1 MVISDLQG
9 TRLFGNLVPRSPHIR
24 KPGDPASVSCLL
36 CLTHIGN
43 SQGSFIGD
51 CHGYEETQVGQE
63 IGRDAQHPPKAMHHV
78 LTLGPLP
85 FPTPEGPKKTFRWQ
99 APPILFPI
107 IPSSSSAPS
116 PLSFLHILQ
125 LSRTSL
131 NSFLHQPYSHLFLEP
146 PGCLPP
152 RPHI

>member
-1 MVISDLQG
+1 MPSIL
-9 TRLFGNLVPRSPHIR
+9 P
-24 KPGDPASVSCLL
+24 KPPW
-36 CLTHIGN
+36 
-43 SQGSFIGD
+43 
-51 CHGYEETQVGQE
+51 
-63 IGRDAQHPPKAMHHV
+63 HPV
-78 LTLGPLP
+78 LALGPLP
-85 FPTPEGPKKTFRWQ
+85 FLTPEEGPKKTFRWQ

-107 IPSSSSAPS
+107 IPSSSSTPN

-131 NSFLHQPYSHLFLEP
+131 YSFLLQPYSHLFLEL